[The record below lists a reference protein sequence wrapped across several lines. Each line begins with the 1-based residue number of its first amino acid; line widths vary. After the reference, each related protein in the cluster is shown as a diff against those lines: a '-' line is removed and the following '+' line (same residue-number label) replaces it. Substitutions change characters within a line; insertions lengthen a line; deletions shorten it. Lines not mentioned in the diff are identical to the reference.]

1 MQMSREFFKNT
12 NCKKFIRI
20 CVKFSD
26 NARKGKPAVNFLR
39 EEFLNR
45 NHPETYQEDFRLICY
60 SLGRPALAAVAHLFN
75 MSISL
80 PIISSIDL
88 SASFRLP
95 FCLSSCSSSSSNST
109 LPLPL
114 SVSSLSIYYDFG
126 SVYSQ
131 FSAKTA
137 LKIVFCCLAHYATP
151 AAVHNKD
158 LRDNLYK
165 LIFFNMKNIII
176 IEIIIESKDYYNC

>member
-12 NCKKFIRI
+12 NCKKFIRRI
-20 CVKFSD
+20 CVKFSA
-26 NARKGKPAVNFLR
+26 NARKEKPAVNFLR

-60 SLGRPALAAVAHLFN
+60 SLGRPALAVVAHLFN

-95 FCLSSCSSSSSNST
+95 FCLSSCSSSFSNST

-114 SVSSLSIYYDFG
+114 SLSSLGIYYDFG

-131 FSAKTA
+131 FSAKTV
-137 LKIVFCCLAHYATP
+137 LKNRLLLFSSLCYPCCRP
-151 AAVHNKD
+151 K
-158 LRDNLYK
+158 
-165 LIFFNMKNIII
+165 
-176 IEIIIESKDYYNC
+176 